1 MVSGIFLKVIHTLR
15 NLGTMARIGQG
26 LPKVLN
32 RLVRGSECR
41 YESAVGLALGG
52 QHSCIKNGIGKNFLK
67 LSRSSVYNMGKFA
80 QIFR

>member
-26 LPKVLN
+26 MPKVLDS
-32 RLVRGSECR
+32 LSQGSECR

-52 QHSCIKNGIGKNFLK
+52 QHSCI
-67 LSRSSVYNMGKFA
+67 
-80 QIFR
+80 